1 MDPAVERLFERVSA
15 ITGISIEVLSGKKG
29 NWSPWGGAGKV
40 GEALAAD
47 PYGIT
52 KAFVTTAQEDDPSKL
67 PQFLQATYKE
77 MSKHIGLAD
86 DAGDMVASSIAGS
99 IIPASLGGKKKKALV
114 KQFKDPRI
122 ARNYTQGRIAGLL
135 GHHLDKDKFGPQ

>member
-1 MDPAVERLFERVSA
+1 M
-15 ITGISIEVLSGKKG
+15 
-29 NWSPWGGAGKV
+29 
-40 GEALAAD
+40 
-47 PYGIT
+47 
-52 KAFVTTAQEDDPSKL
+52 TAQEDDPSKL

-99 IIPASLGGKKKKALV
+99 IIPASLGGKKKKALI